1 MNFKKTL
8 IAAFCL
14 AASSL
19 ASAQQTLVFA
29 INEGVTYR
37 GGGDAARQ
45 NYKQI
50 ADDLGRLLKAK
61 VRVDVIGEY
70 ATLEKDL
77 AAKSYDIA
85 FIHPTH
91 IALAPVKNG
100 TYSLAAVSKAHLNYK
115 ASFLSKM
122 SAEPKTPAELGKLL
136 ASGTKMIG
144 SPDTNSIT
152 AWLIRATLRDASAA
166 AKTSTP
172 QLKFTR
178 YQDSIPFMV
187 ENGFVDIAATASE
200 PIVKQWVAAGGKV
213 LTTSKS
219 VPIKNV
225 IVSNALGKDAVETI
239 KTYFTELSASAD
251 GQAKLERVGL
261 AQGFVTYDPVAY
273 VALGSWLGL

>member
-1 MNFKKTL
+1 MPRWRKISWQKATT
-8 IAAFCL
+8 
-14 AASSL
+14 SL
-19 ASAQQTLVFA
+19 
-29 INEGVTYR
+29 
-37 GGGDAARQ
+37 
-45 NYKQI
+45 
-50 ADDLGRLLKAK
+50 
-61 VRVDVIGEY
+61 
-70 ATLEKDL
+70 
-77 AAKSYDIA
+77 

-91 IALAPVKNG
+91 IALTPVKNG
-100 TYSLAAVSKAHLNYK
+100 TYSLAAVSRAHVNYK

-122 SAEPKTPAELGKLL
+122 SAEPKTPAELGKLV
-136 ASGTKMIG
+136 ASSTKMIG

-213 LTTSKS
+213 ITTSKT

-225 IVSNALGKDAVETI
+225 IVSNALGKEAFDTI
-239 KTYFTELSASAD
+239 KTYFIELAASAD

-261 AQGFVTYDPVAY
+261 SQGFVAYDPRAY

>member
-1 MNFKKTL
+1 MTFKKTL
-8 IAAFCL
+8 IAAICF

-61 VRVDVIGEY
+61 VRVDMIADY

-77 AAKSYDIA
+77 VAKSYGIA

-91 IALAPVKNG
+91 IALTPVKNG
-100 TYSLAAVSKAHLNYK
+100 TYSLAAVSRAHVNYK

-122 SAEPKTPAELGKLL
+122 SAEPKTPAELGKLV
-136 ASGTKMIG
+136 ASSTKMIG

-213 LTTSKS
+213 ITTSKT

-225 IVSNALGKDAVETI
+225 IVSNVLGKEAFDTI
-239 KTYFTELSASAD
+239 KTYFIELAASAD

-261 AQGFVTYDPVAY
+261 SQGFVAYDPRAY

>member
-1 MNFKKTL
+1 MTFKKTL
-8 IAAFCL
+8 IAAICF

-61 VRVDVIGEY
+61 VRVDMIADY

-77 AAKSYDIA
+77 VAKSYDIA

-91 IALAPVKNG
+91 IALTPVKNG
-100 TYSLAAVSKAHLNYK
+100 TYSLAAVSRAHVNYK

-122 SAEPKTPAELGKLL
+122 SAEPKTPAELGKLV
-136 ASGTKMIG
+136 ASSTKMIG

-213 LTTSKS
+213 ITTSKT

-225 IVSNALGKDAVETI
+225 IVSNALGKEAFDTI
-239 KTYFTELSASAD
+239 KTYFIELAASAD

-261 AQGFVTYDPVAY
+261 SQGFVAYDPTAY